1 MSVFRQRNAGQNYR
15 MRIANKAVRRLQNIV
30 KMELEEQDGRKWTG
44 YMWLRRGIGGS
55 KLGNQDS

>member
-1 MSVFRQRNAGQNYR
+1 